1 MGDAPST
8 SGPGSGSINVALS
21 ALRFL
26 FGVTLRRPEVMHSIR
41 RVVGDKQ
48 PAILSGS
55 EVQRLLDAI
64 ERPRD
69 RALVMLLYGSGA
81 AHLRGAVADDSRRR
95 LGTRCADH
103 PPRRAS

>member
-1 MGDAPST
+1 M
-8 SGPGSGSINVALS
+8 ALS

-41 RVVGDKQ
+41 RVVEHGTQ

-55 EVQRLLDAI
+55 DVQRLLDAI

-69 RALVMLLYGSGA
+69 RALVMLLYGSGLRTSE
-81 AHLRGAVADDSRRR
+81 AHSL
-95 LGTRCADH
+95 TMTT
-103 PPRRAS
+103 